1 MNFLKKFIPF
11 KRWKPGSGEP
21 SKVNASDVFRVK
33 YLSFKEL
40 LDSNTELLNT
50 ITDLEEKLQG
60 QEVFGM
66 SYVRS
71 QAARAAFHTSR
82 MIRGLNAISGQKY
95 SQLYAVM
102 EAINGKIKEELEK
115 KKEVP
120 LTEFILPYSRI
131 NKEMVDWVGGK
142 SANLGEVANRV
153 KLPIPPG
160 FAITTYAYQFFLNEN
175 DLVDEI
181 NKRKQEIDAD
191 QPETVNL
198 ASEEIQALIISA
210 TIPAPLEEAILEAYD
225 HLSETIG
232 GPEPLGSSP
241 RVALRSSAIGE
252 DSALTFAGQYLSIL
266 NVPREKIL
274 QSYRYIIASLYTPR
288 AIIYRLNKGVRDED
302 IAMSVACIE
311 MVESLTSGVAYSR
324 HPFNLFENN
333 VLINSV
339 WGLGPY
345 AVDGVI
351 TPDTYTVTK
360 HEPLTIVETRT
371 SQKPVQLV
379 SNPDGGL
386 IEVPVDQE
394 KQNIPCLSPEQI
406 KALAGYAIQ
415 LEAHYGCPQ
424 DIEWAL
430 DQKGQLLVLQTRP
443 IRLETRPIPK
453 STRERGGISETSP
466 RLSGYPVLVED
477 GMVAFPGVGYGPA
490 YQVHS
495 EDDLANFP
503 DGSVLVAKR
512 SSPRFVIV
520 MRKTQAIVTD
530 AGSMTGHMASLSR
543 EFGVPSILA
552 ARGATA
558 AIPTGT
564 EVTVDAYSGRVY
576 QGRVPELLAMQIIR
590 TPHMRGTAVY
600 RTLRGV
606 ADFIVPLHLL
616 DPKALTFKAE
626 SCQTFH
632 DIMRLVHELSYTE
645 MFQLSD
651 LVSHKEGGAVKLEA
665 PIPLDL
671 YLMDLGGG
679 LSSLTER
686 VKKVRVAEIASIPLR
701 ALLKGLLHED
711 LRWRGPRPVDL
722 SGFFSVMREQMFRP
736 PNHGERF
743 GDRSYAIISDKYLN
757 FSSRVG
763 YHYSILDSYCGQT
776 INKNYIT
783 FSFKGGAAD
792 DTRRNRRARAIAQV
806 LQKLDFSVE
815 VKGDRVDARFQKYEQ
830 SVIEEK
836 LDMVGRLLQFT
847 RQMDMLM
854 KSEASVAA
862 IASSFLEGHYQL
874 EEDFFEKLY
883 EKGDKEVRQDS

>member
-11 KRWKPGSGEP
+11 KRRKPRTGEP
-21 SKVNASDVFRVK
+21 SKVKASDVFRVK

-40 LDSNTELLNT
+40 LDSNAELLNT
-50 ITDLEEKLQG
+50 IADLEEKLQG
-60 QEVFGM
+60 QQVFGM

-71 QAARAAFHTSR
+71 QAAHAAFHTSR

-95 SQLYAVM
+95 SQLYTVL
-102 EAINGKIKEELEK
+102 ETINGKIKEELEK

-142 SANLGEVANRV
+142 SANLGEVVNRV
-153 KLPIPPG
+153 KLPIPAG
-160 FAITTYAYQFFLNEN
+160 FAITTYGFQFFLAHN

-181 NKRKQEIDAD
+181 NKRKLEIDPD
-191 QPETVNL
+191 QPETVTL

-210 TIPAPLEEAILEAYD
+210 KIPSALEEAILAAYD
-225 HLSETIG
+225 HLSETVG
-232 GPEPLGSSP
+232 GGESSGFSP

-252 DSALTFAGQYLSIL
+252 DTALSFAGQYLSIL
-266 NVPREKIL
+266 NVPREKLL
-274 QSYRYIIASLYTPR
+274 QSYQYIIASLYTPR

-302 IAMSVACIE
+302 IAMSVACLE
-311 MVESLTSGVAYSR
+311 MVESMASGVAYSR
-324 HPFNLFENN
+324 HPFNLLENN
-333 VLINSV
+333 VMINAV

-345 AVDGVI
+345 AVDGVV
-351 TPDTYTVTK
+351 TPDTYMVAK
-360 HEPLTIVETRT
+360 DEALSIVQTRL
-371 SQKPVQLV
+371 SHKPVQLV
-379 SNPDGGL
+379 SNPEGGL
-386 IEVPVDQE
+386 TEIPVEAD
-394 KQNIPCLSPEQI
+394 KRDISCLTAEQI
-406 KALAGYAIQ
+406 RILAGYAIN
-415 LEAHYGCPQ
+415 LEKHYGCPQ

-430 DQKGQLLVLQTRP
+430 TRNGRLMVLQSRP
-443 IRLETRPIPK
+443 LRLHARPVRPETREK
-453 STRERGGISETSP
+453 GGLSESTP
-466 RLSGYPVLVED
+466 LVPGYLVLVE
-477 GMVAFPGVGYGPA
+477 GGTVAFPGVGCGPA
-490 YQVHS
+490 YHIRS
-495 EDDLANFP
+495 EEDLLNFP
-503 DGSVLVAKR
+503 DGAVVVARR
-512 SSPRFVIV
+512 SSPRFVMV
-520 MRKTQAIVTD
+520 MRKAQAIITD
-530 AGSMTGHMASLSR
+530 AGSVTGHMASLAR

-552 ARGATA
+552 AKGASST
-558 AIPTGT
+558 ISPGM
-564 EVTVDAYSGRVY
+564 EITVDAYSGRVY
-576 QGRVPELLAMQIIR
+576 QGKVSELLAMQISR

-606 ADFIVPLHLL
+606 ADLIVPLHLL
-616 DPKALTFKAE
+616 DPKAPTFRAE

-651 LVSHKEGGAVKLEA
+651 LVSHKEGAAVKLKA

-679 LSSLTER
+679 LSPLTER
-686 VKKVRVAEIASIPLR
+686 VKKVTVAEIASLPLR

-711 LRWRGPRPVDL
+711 LRWHGPRPVDL
-722 SGFFSVMREQMFRP
+722 GGFFSVMKEQMLRP
-736 PNHGERF
+736 PNQGERF

-792 DTRRNRRARAIAQV
+792 DARRNRRARAIAQI
-806 LQKLDFSVE
+806 LKELDFSVE
-815 VKGDRVDARFQKYEQ
+815 VKGDRVDARFQKYERP
-830 SVIEEK
+830 VIEEK

-862 IASSFLEGHYQL
+862 IARSFLAGHYQL
-874 EEDFFEKLY
+874 EEDFFDKLY
-883 EKGDKEVRQDS
+883 DEGDKEAR